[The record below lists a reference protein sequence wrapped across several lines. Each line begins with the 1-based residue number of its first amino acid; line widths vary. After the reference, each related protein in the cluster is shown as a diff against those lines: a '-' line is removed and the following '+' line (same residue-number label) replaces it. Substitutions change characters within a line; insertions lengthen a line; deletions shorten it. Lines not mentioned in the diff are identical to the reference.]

1 MYNCLKNKL
10 FKNILNVRVFVT
22 FIINSHPLSLV
33 YSSCDV
39 SAAIKFIIEFPL
51 LLLSCSIVKKYDS
64 FRFSLKK
71 YGFLELQDYHY
82 EPLQA
87 TFRHE
92 FFKVPSGFVCMLSL
106 YTL

>member
-10 FKNILNVRVFVT
+10 FKNILNVRVFVRN
-22 FIINSHPLSLV
+22 FYYV

-39 SAAIKFIIEFPL
+39 SAATKFIIEFPL